1 MLGAIIGDTAGS
13 RFEWHNHKNKDF
25 ELLSHIKGCRP
36 TDDSV
41 MSLAVAQAI
50 MDCTGD
56 YQNLSIRAI
65 ERMQEYGRKYP
76 HAGYGGKFHQ
86 WIYDSD
92 PRPYNSWGNG
102 AAMRVSACGF
112 AAGSIEEAKML
123 SKSVTEVTHNH
134 PEGLKGAEATAVA
147 IYLAKAGKSMVEI
160 RDYIEEHYYKIKF
173 KLDDI
178 RADYTFDVSCQG
190 SVPQALEAFFEST
203 GFEDAI
209 RNAVSIGGDSD
220 TIAAIAGG
228 IAEAY
233 YGIPA
238 DIRKLALTFL
248 DAEQLEILNAFESN
262 YGVILEK
269 SAGEGISRA
278 AAYLAKTE
286 SLSGNRSAAM
296 TEAVRV
302 TDEAQHDG
310 EVDNRETTA
319 NALYNHLYGACNIL
333 RGPIDQDDYKSY
345 VIPILF
351 FKRIS
356 DVYDEETADN
366 EQLYGEDIEFYPE
379 EELHTFIIPNGCHW
393 NDVRNTSE
401 DVGKA
406 IVDAMMGI
414 EHANPDTM
422 AGLFSSFDDA
432 NWTDKTKL
440 DDERL
445 KDLIEHMSALPVGN
459 RNYSADV
466 MGDAYEYLIKKFAD
480 MSKKNA
486 GEFYTPRSVV
496 KLMVRLLAPKSGDSV
511 YDPACGTGGMLIEAI
526 RSMDDEKASERAA
539 CLSKPFAVWMMKKR
553 PMEKSTGRKRT
564 FPHLLL
570 PE

>member
-1 MLGAIIGDTAGS
+1 MLGAIIGDIAGS
-13 RFEWHNHKNKDF
+13 RFEWHNHKTKDF
-25 ELLSHIKGCRP
+25 ELLSHIKGCRL

-147 IYLAKAGKSMVEI
+147 IYLAKTGKSIVEI
-160 RDYIEEHYYKIKF
+160 RDYIEEQYYKIKF

-248 DAEQLEILNAFESN
+248 DAEQLEILNAFESK
-262 YGVILEK
+262 YGIILEK
-269 SAGEGISRA
+269 NAGEGISRA
-278 AAYLAKTE
+278 AAFTRCESPSPGTE
-286 SLSGNRSAAM
+286 
-296 TEAVRV
+296 
-302 TDEAQHDG
+302 
-310 EVDNRETTA
+310 
-319 NALYNHLYGACNIL
+319 
-333 RGPIDQDDYKSY
+333 
-345 VIPILF
+345 
-351 FKRIS
+351 
-356 DVYDEETADN
+356 
-366 EQLYGEDIEFYPE
+366 
-379 EELHTFIIPNGCHW
+379 
-393 NDVRNTSE
+393 
-401 DVGKA
+401 
-406 IVDAMMGI
+406 
-414 EHANPDTM
+414 
-422 AGLFSSFDDA
+422 
-432 NWTDKTKL
+432 
-440 DDERL
+440 
-445 KDLIEHMSALPVGN
+445 
-459 RNYSADV
+459 
-466 MGDAYEYLIKKFAD
+466 
-480 MSKKNA
+480 
-486 GEFYTPRSVV
+486 
-496 KLMVRLLAPKSGDSV
+496 
-511 YDPACGTGGMLIEAI
+511 
-526 RSMDDEKASERAA
+526 
-539 CLSKPFAVWMMKKR
+539 
-553 PMEKSTGRKRT
+553 
-564 FPHLLL
+564 
-570 PE
+570 